1 MGRLDGKR
9 AVITGAASGIG
20 EATARLFAAEGATVV
35 LADLDELRGKRLAA
49 ELGERT
55 RFVPTDVACEA
66 DVDRAVA
73 TSAEIF
79 GGLDV
84 MFNNAGVPGSTGGIA
99 EIDVGTWDRTIAVH
113 LRGVFLGIRAAARI
127 MRPQGHGSIINT
139 SSVAASR
146 ANMAGHDYS
155 AAKAAITHL
164 TETTANELGE
174 DGIRVNAV
182 CPGAIATSI
191 FGRAA
196 GLDSEEAQRTIDFMT
211 AALSD
216 SAPIRRVGQPADIA
230 ETVLWLAS
238 DALRLRDRAGHR
250 RRRRPAHGLAAPQR
264 PAVQAGAVRDDQ
276 AGCRRTAVGQS
287 QQPESE
293 RNAMTTPVTEIDPRF
308 SDPTAVASEWGEAL
322 RAIEAG

>member
-20 EATARLFAAEGATVV
+20 EATARLFIAERATVV
-35 LADLDELRGKRLAA
+35 LADTDELRGKRIAS
-49 ELGERT
+49 ELGDRA
-55 RFVPTDVACEA
+55 RFVATDVSREA
-66 DVDRAVA
+66 DVDQAVA
-73 TSAEIF
+73 TSVEAF
-79 GGLDV
+79 GGLDI
-84 MFNNAGVPGSTGGIA
+84 MFNNAGVPGSTGGIE
-99 EIDVGTWDRTIAVH
+99 EIEVETWDRTIAVH

-139 SSVAASR
+139 SSVAATR

-174 DGIRVNAV
+174 NGVRVNAV

-196 GLDSEEAQRTIDFMT
+196 GLDGEEAQQTVDFMAT
-211 AALSD
+211 VLSD
-216 SAPIRRVGQPADIA
+216 AAPIRRVGRPADIA

-238 DALRLRDRAGHR
+238 DASGFVTGQAIAVDGGLLTGSLR
-250 RRRRPAHGLAAPQR
+250 
-264 PAVQAGAVRDDQ
+264 
-276 AGCRRTAVGQS
+276 
-287 QQPESE
+287 
-293 RNAMTTPVTEIDPRF
+293 RNAPMAR
-308 SDPTAVASEWGEAL
+308 GEVLELIRQSA
-322 RAIEAG
+322 RQ

>member
-1 MGRLDGKR
+1 MGRLEGKR

-20 EATARLFAAEGATVV
+20 EATARLFIAEGATVV
-35 LADLDELRGKRLAA
+35 LADTDELRGKRIAS
-49 ELGERT
+49 ELGDRA
-55 RFVPTDVACEA
+55 RFVATDVSREA
-66 DVDRAVA
+66 DVDQAVA
-73 TSAEIF
+73 TSVEAF
-79 GGLDV
+79 GGLDI
-84 MFNNAGVPGSTGGIA
+84 MFNNAGVPGSTGGIE
-99 EIDVGTWDRTIAVH
+99 EIEVETWDRTIAVH

-174 DGIRVNAV
+174 NGVRVNAV

-196 GLDSEEAQRTIDFMT
+196 GLDGEEAQQTVDFMAT
-211 AALSD
+211 VLSD
-216 SAPIRRVGQPADIA
+216 AAPIRRVGRPADIA

-238 DALRLRDRAGHR
+238 DASGFVTGQAIAVDGGLLTGSLR
-250 RRRRPAHGLAAPQR
+250 
-264 PAVQAGAVRDDQ
+264 
-276 AGCRRTAVGQS
+276 
-287 QQPESE
+287 
-293 RNAMTTPVTEIDPRF
+293 RNAPMAR
-308 SDPTAVASEWGEAL
+308 GEVLDLIRQSA
-322 RAIEAG
+322 RQ

>member
-20 EATARLFAAEGATVV
+20 EATARLFIAEGATVV
-35 LADLDELRGKRLAA
+35 LADTDELRGKRIAG
-49 ELGERT
+49 ELGDRA
-55 RFVPTDVACEA
+55 RFVTTDVSTEA
-66 DVDRAVA
+66 DVDHAVA
-73 TSAEIF
+73 TSVEAF

-84 MFNNAGVPGSTGGIA
+84 MFNNAGVPGSTGGIE
-99 EIDVGTWDRTIAVH
+99 EIEVETWDRTIAVH

-174 DGIRVNAV
+174 DGVRVNAV

-196 GLDSEEAQRTIDFMT
+196 GLDGEEAQRTVDFMAT
-211 AALSD
+211 VLSEA
-216 SAPIRRVGQPADIA
+216 APIRRVGRPADIA

-238 DALRLRDRAGHR
+238 DASGFVTGQAIAVDGGLLTGSLRRN
-250 RRRRPAHGLAAPQR
+250 APM
-264 PAVQAGAVRDDQ
+264 ASGAVLELIRQ
-276 AGCRRTAVGQS
+276 AAKQ
-287 QQPESE
+287 
-293 RNAMTTPVTEIDPRF
+293 
-308 SDPTAVASEWGEAL
+308 
-322 RAIEAG
+322 

>member
-1 MGRLDGKR
+1 MGRLDNKR

-20 EATARLFAAEGATVV
+20 EATARLFVAEGATVV
-35 LADLDELRGKRLAA
+35 LADTDELRGKRIAG
-49 ELGERT
+49 ELGDT
-55 RFVPTDVACEA
+55 ARFIATDVSREA
-66 DVDRAVA
+66 DVEQAVA
-73 TSAEIF
+73 TSVEVF

-84 MFNNAGVPGSTGGIA
+84 MFNNAGVPGSTGSIE
-99 EIDVGTWDRTIAVH
+99 EIDVETWDRTIAVH

-127 MRPQGHGSIINT
+127 MRQQGHGSIINT

-174 DGIRVNAV
+174 QGVRVNAV

-196 GLDSEEAQRTIDFMT
+196 GLDGEEAQRTVDFM
-211 AALSD
+211 ASVLSD
-216 SAPIRRVGQPADIA
+216 AAPIRRVGRPSDIA

-238 DALRLRDRAGHR
+238 DASGFVTGQAIAVDGGLLTGSLR
-250 RRRRPAHGLAAPQR
+250 
-264 PAVQAGAVRDDQ
+264 
-276 AGCRRTAVGQS
+276 
-287 QQPESE
+287 
-293 RNAMTTPVTEIDPRF
+293 RNAPMAR
-308 SDPTAVASEWGEAL
+308 GEVLELIKQSA
-322 RAIEAG
+322 RQ

>member
-20 EATARLFAAEGATVV
+20 EATARLFVAEGASVV
-35 LADLDELRGKRLAA
+35 LADTDQMRGMRIAG
-49 ELGERT
+49 ELGDRA
-55 RFVPTDVACEA
+55 RFAATDVSRDD
-66 DVDRAVA
+66 DVDQAVA
-73 TSAEIF
+73 TCVDAF

-84 MFNNAGVPGSTGGIA
+84 MFNNAGVPGSTAGIE
-99 EIDVGTWDRTIAVH
+99 EIDAKTWDRTIAVH

-174 DGIRVNAV
+174 HGVRVNAV

-196 GLDSEEAQRTIDFMT
+196 GLDGEEAQRTVEFM
-211 AALSD
+211 ASALGD
-216 SAPIRRVGQPADIA
+216 VAPIRRVGRPADIA

-238 DALRLRDRAGHR
+238 DVSGFVTGQAIAVDGGLLTGSLR
-250 RRRRPAHGLAAPQR
+250 
-264 PAVQAGAVRDDQ
+264 
-276 AGCRRTAVGQS
+276 
-287 QQPESE
+287 
-293 RNAMTTPVTEIDPRF
+293 RNALMAR
-308 SDPTAVASEWGEAL
+308 GEVLAL
-322 RAIEAG
+322 IRQSAEQ

>member
-20 EATARLFAAEGATVV
+20 EGTARLFAAEGATVV
-35 LADLDELRGKRLAA
+35 LADIDDRRGERLAA

-55 RFVPTDVACEA
+55 RFVRTDVAVAA
-66 DVDRAVA
+66 DVDRAVQ
-73 TSAEIF
+73 TSVDAF

-84 MFNNAGVPGSTGGIA
+84 MFNNAGVPGSAGGIE
-99 EIDVGTWDRTIAVH
+99 EIDLETWDRTITVH

-174 DGIRVNAV
+174 HGVRVNAV

-196 GLDSEEAQRTIDFMT
+196 GLDSEAAQRTIDFMS

-216 SAPIRRVGQPADIA
+216 AAPIRRVGRPADIA
-230 ETVLWLAS
+230 EIVLWLAS
-238 DALRLRDRAGHR
+238 DSSGFVTGQAIAVDGGLLTGSLRRNALL
-250 RRRRPAHGLAAPQR
+250 
-264 PAVQAGAVRDDQ
+264 
-276 AGCRRTAVGQS
+276 S
-287 QQPESE
+287 QQGVLDLIRESA
-293 RNAMTTPVTEIDPRF
+293 RKV
-308 SDPTAVASEWGEAL
+308 PT
-322 RAIEAG
+322 RD

>member
-1 MGRLDGKR
+1 MRRLDGQR

-20 EATARLFAAEGATVV
+20 EATARLFVAEGATVV
-35 LADLDELRGKRLAA
+35 LADTDEPRGKRLAS
-49 ELGERT
+49 ELGDRA
-55 RFVPTDVACEA
+55 RFIATDVSREA
-66 DVDRAVA
+66 DVERAVA
-73 TSAEIF
+73 TSVEVF

-84 MFNNAGVPGSTGGIA
+84 MFNNAGVPGSTGGIE
-99 EIDVGTWDRTIAVH
+99 EIDVETWDRTIAVH

-139 SSVAASR
+139 SSVAARR

-174 DGIRVNAV
+174 QGIRVNAV

-196 GLDSEEAQRTIDFMT
+196 GLDGEEAQRTVEFM
-211 AALSD
+211 ASLLSD
-216 SAPIRRVGQPADIA
+216 AAPIRRAGRPSDIA

-238 DALRLRDRAGHR
+238 DESGFVTGQAIAVDGGLLTGTLR
-250 RRRRPAHGLAAPQR
+250 
-264 PAVQAGAVRDDQ
+264 
-276 AGCRRTAVGQS
+276 
-287 QQPESE
+287 
-293 RNAMTTPVTEIDPRF
+293 RNALMGR
-308 SDPTAVASEWGEAL
+308 GEAMDL
-322 RAIEAG
+322 IRQSARQ